1 MAGPPDLSRIEAG
14 GMGGA
19 PDGAP
24 TEVSQPLQ
32 PAALQEMAEKA
43 RANEQ
48 TLEPLVFPQAKAG
61 QADATSAASVATG
74 AEPQLDPYYQRLK
87 DLARS
92 TPSSPSSPS
101 RPDPAQPA
109 QPYQPAASDTD
120 SPSRGVPRGTPDD
133 LAAHQPAR
141 SDTDSPSRGIPRGV
155 SDPGKAITGGF
166 GDPGEMAYF
175 ALTGEEL
182 RELVLS
188 LMDQIAAR
196 LANDLRFSLAVTY
209 PRVQATVE
217 ISITGFAEDYHFQIA
232 RALPDQHEAR
242 TKTPLE
248 LARAVADEICFV
260 MIAAARETSDTG
272 ESVKPPDQIRA
283 ELQLPRPRKHTIAI
297 GGGRVLADI

>member
-1 MAGPPDLSRIEAG
+1 MAGPPDLSRIESG

-48 TLEPLVFPQAKAG
+48 TLEPLVFPQAMAG
-61 QADATSAASVATG
+61 QADATSTTSVATG

-92 TPSSPSSPS
+92 TPSSPSSP
-101 RPDPAQPA
+101 DPAQPA

-120 SPSRGVPRGTPDD
+120 SP
-133 LAAHQPAR
+133 A
-141 SDTDSPSRGIPRGV
+141 RGIPRGV